1 MPGPC
6 EERAFLDPQAGY
18 SPLDKG
24 RCSREGSKFLFAG
37 FPKEAALPSP
47 SPEEVRWLFLWI
59 SPRLA
64 VCLCLSLSWSP
75 SVSLPRR
82 RQREGR
88 HPWPLHRP
96 TLAPTRPPR
105 STAGA
110 EAARQLVQLLDS
122 KALVFSSVSR
132 STSTRGRREKG
143 CGHRSPGEAEYRPA
157 ARKMSPNIHLG
168 GRGHR
173 QGQGR
178 RVRGE
183 GSSQQL
189 LSELVK
195 DHGGLEVGRLHA
207 LAEGDEEVHDLADF
221 GQLRQA
227 LPELEGIGL
236 VPIHGV

>member
-1 MPGPC
+1 MGAC
-6 EERAFLDPQAGY
+6 QAHARSGAFLGPQAGR
-18 SPLDKG
+18 SPPDKG
-24 RCSREGSKFLFAG
+24 RCSREGSKCLFAG
-37 FPKEAALPSP
+37 FPKEAAPPSP
-47 SPEEVRWLFLWI
+47 DPEEVRWLFLWL
-59 SPRLA
+59 SPHLTC
-64 VCLCLSLSWSP
+64 VSVCLSLGLLQSLSP
-75 SVSLPRR
+75 TR
-82 RQREGR
+82 RQRAGR

-96 TLAPTRPPR
+96 TLAPTRPPW

-110 EAARQLVQLLDS
+110 EAAGQLVQLLDS
-122 KALVFSSVSR
+122 RAVVSSSVSR

-157 ARKMSPNIHLG
+157 ARKMSPNM
-168 GRGHR
+168 HR
-173 QGQGR
+173 QGQGG

-195 DHGGLEVGRLHA
+195 DHGGLEVGGLHA

-227 LPELEGIGL
+227 LPELEGVGL

>member
-1 MPGPC
+1 MLGAVLSWVLRLGVHLWTKGAVAGRVANAC
-6 EERAFLDPQAGY
+6 LLD
-18 SPLDKG
+18 SPRRLLC
-24 RCSREGSKFLFAG
+24 RLHLQR
-37 FPKEAALPSP
+37 
-47 SPEEVRWLFLWI
+47 LFLWI
-59 SPRLA
+59 SPHLTC
-64 VCLCLSLSWSP
+64 VSVCLSLGLLQSLSP
-75 SVSLPRR
+75 TR
-82 RQREGR
+82 RQRAGR

-96 TLAPTRPPR
+96 TLAPTRPPW

-110 EAARQLVQLLDS
+110 EAAGQLVQLLDS
-122 KALVFSSVSR
+122 RALVSSSVSR

-157 ARKMSPNIHLG
+157 ARKMSPNM
-168 GRGHR
+168 HR

-178 RVRGE
+178 RVKGE

-195 DHGGLEVGRLHA
+195 DHGGLEVGGLHA

-227 LPELEGIGL
+227 LPELEGVGL
-236 VPIHGV
+236 VPVHGV